1 MARKG
6 LLSAFASIVVSLGA
20 LSLAPAASAATTTR
34 LLMNQGAAFS
44 ILHYSCGG
52 ISEKVY
58 MTGFESNGYPIG
70 AALLSTTCSGSG
82 RGGHPTTHTA
92 WGSVTWDWYAETR
105 SSAAI
110 AGPPEGISETFS
122 ATDSFGDHI
131 YNTGTSAYLETTS
144 PPVKAPDAPTGVTA
158 VGVRIGE
165 EGAPPE
171 DFQVSWTPAPETA
184 GLITSSTVTATPV
197 GSPAP
202 VLTVT
207 TSGAVSGAR
216 LGPVEPSTTYK
227 ITVTNTDL
235 EGTSEPGNVVEIKSN
250 GNEEE
255 VGEKE
260 REEQKEE
267 RTAGP
272 PEFGRCV
279 KAPSEQSGKTTFYYG
294 AYATA
299 TCTTTS
305 ETHTGKFEWEPGV
318 VQNGFKT
325 TLKSGVATLESTS
338 KAKVTC
344 TGASSTGLVTG
355 LKKVGSVDITLTG
368 CETGGQ
374 KCTTAGL
381 AEGELQTSFLEGV
394 IGVEKTTTV
403 NGKEVKHIAMAL
415 FPIGRTGSV
424 LQYTC
429 TGGELMTLGGA
440 ILVPVIAGKMTTSST
455 VKYAATGGKQKP
467 ESFEGED
474 QEVLTNGFG
483 EQVGLSLS
491 STETTEEAIEINPT
505 V

>member
-1 MARKG
+1 MARR
-6 LLSAFASIVVSLGA
+6 IVLTAAAAVVMCLGVG
-20 LSLAPAASAATTTR
+20 AASAAASPLR
-34 LLMNQGAAFS
+34 LLLSEGGAFHV
-44 ILHYSCGG
+44 LGRWCGG
-52 ISEKVY
+52 ISQKVY
-58 MTGFESNGYPIG
+58 ATGFATNGYPTG
-70 AALLSTTCSGSG
+70 DEFLSTTCNGSG
-82 RGGHPTTHTA
+82 RGGHPTTYTA
-92 WGSVTWDWYAETR
+92 WASSEWDWYGETR
-105 SSAAI
+105 SYAALSK
-110 AGPPEGISETFS
+110 APEGISETFS
-122 ATDSFGDHI
+122 ATDSFGDHL
-131 YNTGTSAYLETTS
+131 YNVSTSAYLEAPT
-144 PPVKAPDAPTGVTA
+144 PPVKAPGAPTGVTA
-158 VGVRIGE
+158 VGVRLGE

-197 GSPAP
+197 GSTAP
-202 VLTVT
+202 VLTAT
-207 TSGAVSGAR
+207 VSGASSGVR

-235 EGTSEPGNVVEIKSN
+235 EGTSEPGNVVELKSN

-260 REEQKEE
+260 REEKEE
-267 RTAGP
+267 EKTAGP

-279 KAPSEQSGKTTFYYG
+279 KAPSEKSGKTTFYYG

-318 VQNGFKT
+318 VKNGFKT
-325 TLKSGVATLESTS
+325 TLKSGVATLEGTS

-344 TGASSTGLVTG
+344 TGASSTGLITG

-394 IGVEKTTTV
+394 IGTEKTTTV
-403 NGKEVKHIAMAL
+403 KHIALAL
-415 FPIGRTGSV
+415 FPIGRTGPV

-429 TGGELMTLGGA
+429 TGGELMTLSGG
-440 ILVPVIAGKMTTSST
+440 ILVPVTSGKMLTSST

-467 ESFEGED
+467 ESFEGEE

-483 EQVGLSLS
+483 EQVGLSLN
-491 STETTEEAIEINPT
+491 STETTEEAIEINPRF
-505 V
+505 